1 MLAQSS
7 RLLEPKMMA
16 GSLTGKI
23 ALITGAGRGIGQG
36 IAQQLAQHGAAVTLA
51 EFDPAAGQAARD
63 DLIAQGYRAL
73 FVPTDVRDEA
83 SIQAAI
89 TETVRTFGGLNIL
102 VNNAGND
109 LHYNA
114 TQMTVAEW
122 DNALALNV
130 RGAWLGS
137 KYAIPPMITA
147 GGGVI
152 VNIASVQATLT
163 VSGNFPYAVT
173 KSALIGLTRNLAL
186 DWGHQNIRVVAVSPG
201 YTRTQRVLDGFA
213 KAPDPAAEEARII
226 NLHAIKRIGTPKDV
240 GQLVAFLV
248 SDEASFITGTEIV
261 IDGGLSARHAN

>member
-1 MLAQSS
+1 MPA
-7 RLLEPKMMA
+7 
-16 GSLTGKI
+16 SLTGKI

-36 IAQQLAQHGAAVTLA
+36 IARQLAQCGTAVTLA
-51 EFDPAAGQAARD
+51 EFDPIAGQAACD
-63 DLIAQGYRAL
+63 ELTALGCRAL
-73 FVPTDVRDEA
+73 FVPTDVREEA
-83 SIQAAI
+83 SIEAAV
-89 TETVRTFGGLNIL
+89 TETVRVFGGLNVL
-102 VNNAGND
+102 VNNAGED
-109 LHYNA
+109 LHQDA
-114 TQMTVAEW
+114 TQMTVADW

-137 KYAIPPMITA
+137 KYAIPQMITA

-163 VSGNFPYAVT
+163 LAGNFPYAVT

-186 DWGHQNIRVVAVSPG
+186 DWGHENIRAVAVSPG

-213 KAPDPAAEEARII
+213 QAPDPAAREAYVI
-226 NLHAIKRIGTPKDV
+226 NLHALKRIGTPEDV

-261 IDGGLSARHAN
+261 IDGGLSARHAD